1 MISVGSGVN
10 RSEISELSRPGEE
23 ACPHWFAIYT
33 MPRHEKSVARYFGLK
48 EIECYLPTYEKLR
61 KWKNRQRVR
70 IVLPLFP
77 RYVFARVNRMQRYA
91 VLQTPGVLQFVG
103 AGPTPTP
110 LRDVEIEFLR
120 DETAKKAVEPFSD
133 LVIGSRVSIKRGPM
147 AGIEGVLVHKLNGDR
162 FIFTLHLI
170 QKSISIQ
177 VAAENLE
184 TLPTVDMP

>member
-1 MISVGSGVN
+1 VISVGNSAN
-10 RSEISELSRPGEE
+10 RTEISDLSRAGEE
-23 ACPHWFAIYT
+23 AFPHWYAIYT

-48 EIECYLPTYEKLR
+48 EIECFLPTYEKLR

-70 IVLPLFP
+70 IVLALFP
-77 RYVFARVNRMQRYA
+77 RYVFARVNRMQRSV

-103 AGPTPTP
+103 AGATPTP
-110 LRDVEIEFLR
+110 LRDVEIAFLR
-120 DETAKKAVEPFSD
+120 DETAKKAAEPFAD

-147 AGIEGVLVHKLNGDR
+147 AGIEGVLVHKQNGDR

-177 VAAENLE
+177 VAAEDLD
-184 TLPTVDMP
+184 TLPTVVMP